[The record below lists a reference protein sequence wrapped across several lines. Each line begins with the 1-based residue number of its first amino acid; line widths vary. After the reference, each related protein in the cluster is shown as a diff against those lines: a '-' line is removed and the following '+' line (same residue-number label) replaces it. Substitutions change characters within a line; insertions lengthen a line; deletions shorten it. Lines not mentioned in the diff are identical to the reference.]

1 MSKVTI
7 LLLVAY
13 FNLTMEE
20 IVNLN
25 SIKTNKKC
33 AIYSIKNDDLYIYGL
48 RENQLVEVLYKTVN
62 FIVILFDDSILYLN
76 KSEVKEIDVKVL

>member
-33 AIYSIKNDDLYIYGL
+33 VICSIKSDDLYNYGL

-76 KSEVKEIDVKVL
+76 KSEAKEIYVKVL

>member
-25 SIKTNKKC
+25 SIK
-33 AIYSIKNDDLYIYGL
+33 NDNLYIYGL
-48 RENQLVEVLYKTVN
+48 RENQLVEVLYKTFN
-62 FIVILFDDSILYLN
+62 FIVILFDDSVLYLN
-76 KSEVKEIDVKVL
+76 KSEVKEFYVKVL

>member
-25 SIKTNKKC
+25 SIK
-33 AIYSIKNDDLYIYGL
+33 NDDLYNYGL
-48 RENQLVEVLYKTVN
+48 RENQLVEVLYKTFN
-62 FIVILFDDSILYLN
+62 FIVILFDDSVLYLN
-76 KSEVKEIDVKVL
+76 KSEVKEIYVKAL

>member
-13 FNLTMEE
+13 FSLTMEE

-33 AIYSIKNDDLYIYGL
+33 VIYSIKNDDLYNYGL
-48 RENQLVEVLYKTVN
+48 RENQLVEVLYKTFN
-62 FIVILFDDSILYLN
+62 FIVILFDDSVLYLN
-76 KSEVKEIDVKVL
+76 KSEVKEIYVKAL

>member
-7 LLLVAY
+7 LLLDAY
-13 FNLTMEE
+13 FKLTMEE

-25 SIKTNKKC
+25 SIKINKKC
-33 AIYSIKNDDLYIYGL
+33 DIYSIKNDDLYIYGL

-76 KSEVKEIDVKVL
+76 KSEVKEIYVKVL